1 MLGAATFYLSLIG
14 RASFGFAG
22 ARLLLLIRFFVSCRP
37 PFRGCRSR
45 ALSLQLV
52 TLLHRAV
59 PLFPARP
66 PCLLPGTFGEPGKLG
81 VFFCREAS
89 EAAARA
95 AMTLSGSINRRHIL
109 LNHRHKGVWLG

>member
-52 TLLHRAV
+52 TLLHRSAF
-59 PLFPARP
+59 LTRP
-66 PCLLPGTFGEPGKLG
+66 PRLFTGTGTFGEPGKLG
-81 VFFCREAS
+81 AFFCREAS
-89 EAAARA
+89 AAAPRA
-95 AMTLSGSINRRHIL
+95 AIDFSGGIDWRHIL

>member
-52 TLLHRAV
+52 TLLHRSAF
-59 PLFPARP
+59 LTRP
-66 PCLLPGTFGEPGKLG
+66 PRLFAGTGTFGEPGKLG
-81 VFFCREAS
+81 VFVFFCREAS

-95 AMTLSGSINRRHIL
+95 AITFPAVSTGGIFL
-109 LNHRHKGVWLG
+109 